1 MNPTYIG
8 LELKRIVRDYVGLF
22 FVAGLP
28 AFMYVIF
35 GVSQAFGDEDLGRG
49 NVSLYIMISM
59 AVYGAVTATVG
70 IGGSAAVERM
80 QGWGRQLG
88 LTPLRDAAYVA
99 TKAVVALTIAC
110 IPIALIYGIGATT
123 GAKGDWQVWLYSAVI
138 VLAGAIIFALY
149 GLVFGLVF
157 RSESAVSAASGSLVV
172 LAFLGK
178 IFIPLSGVMLTIA
191 KFTPLYGLVSL
202 ARYPL
207 TQGYGVAG
215 DDVVHEALWVPVT
228 NVVVWALILATL
240 TVLLVR
246 RSRGRQ

>member
-88 LTPLRDAAYVA
+88 LTP
-99 TKAVVALTIAC
+99 
-110 IPIALIYGIGATT
+110 
-123 GAKGDWQVWLYSAVI
+123 
-138 VLAGAIIFALY
+138 FAM
-149 GLVFGLVF
+149 
-157 RSESAVSAASGSLVV
+157 RRTSR
-172 LAFLGK
+172 
-178 IFIPLSGVMLTIA
+178 P
-191 KFTPLYGLVSL
+191 
-202 ARYPL
+202 
-207 TQGYGVAG
+207 
-215 DDVVHEALWVPVT
+215 
-228 NVVVWALILATL
+228 
-240 TVLLVR
+240 R
-246 RSRGRQ
+246 RSSP